1 MGTSYGADSVTNGLI
16 LSLDAGD
23 KNSYGGSGSTWYD
36 LCGNNDTTIN
46 GATYNSGGY
55 FVLDGTNDYFQ
66 VTDDGSSDFA
76 KQTFSIELW
85 CYVVANNLGLNY
97 TTFWSYD
104 YTSHDSPYH
113 AQHFRTYNRN
123 NTPYYTLYAAS
134 NRDGNWSSSPSWPR
148 HWGPSYI
155 PNKWTHLVWTLG
167 DGGTTKISTL
177 YQDGSSLET
186 ETLTSWSDITYYNQ
200 EVWIGKGN
208 LSSFYYEGNIA
219 TVKFYDRALSSQ
231 EVTQN
236 FNAHRNRFG
245 V

>member
-1 MGTSYGADSVTNGLI
+1 MAVHGNPNSVTSGLI

-46 GATYNSGGY
+46 GATYNSDGY

-85 CYVVANNLGLNY
+85 CYIDPDGYDVL
-97 TTFWSYD
+97 WSYD
-104 YTSHDSPYH
+104 YTTHN
-113 AQHFRTYNRN
+113 A
-123 NTPYYTLYAAS
+123 PYYAQQWRTGVVYGANQLYGGS
-134 NRDGNWSSSPSWPR
+134 NNGGAWNATTTVHDGNAFGSTE
-148 HWGPSYI
+148 YTA
-155 PNKWTHLVWTLG
+155 NKWTQLVWTMG
-167 DGGTTKISTL
+167 DGGTTKISTF
-177 YQDGSSLET
+177 YQDGSSIDT
-186 ETLTSWSDITYYNQ
+186 ETNTDWSDINYYGQ
-200 EVWIGKGN
+200 EVWIGKAN
-208 LSSFYYEGNIA
+208 FNNSYYKGNIA

-236 FNAHRNRFG
+236 FNAHKNRFG

>member
-1 MGTSYGADSVTNGLI
+1 MGTSYGADSVTNGLV

-46 GATYNSGGY
+46 GATYNSDGY

-104 YTSHDSPYH
+104 YTSHDSPYY
-113 AQHFRTYNRN
+113 AQHFRTTNRN
-123 NTPYYTLYAAS
+123 NTPYYTLYGGS
-134 NRDGNWSSSPSWPR
+134 NNGGTFNSTTTVHDGV
-148 HWGPSYI
+148 SYT
-155 PNKWTHLVWTLG
+155 PNKWTHMVWTMG
-167 DGGTTKISTL
+167 DGGTTKISTF

-186 ETLTSWSDITYYNQ
+186 ETNTGWSDITYYNQ
-200 EVWIGKGN
+200 EVWIGKANFSTG
-208 LSSFYYEGNIA
+208 YYEGNIA